1 MQGQAQGSATF
12 GLMLNRLLQL
22 LNRKS
27 SASAKKNDRR
37 CSDLNKFRSD
47 LLQVRKE
54 SWQEG
59 LRQDSITYMEMY
71 NRRNPKKKRTYPSFD
86 SSSPS

>member
-27 SASAKKNDRR
+27 SASAKKNDKRR
-37 CSDLNKFRSD
+37 SDLNKFRSD

-71 NRRNPKKKRTYPSFD
+71 NRRNPKKRTYPSFD